1 VTFPSNAV
9 AAPAEPAPQEVA
21 SQPIPP
27 EAVTPPASASTV
39 ALTITGLIVAVVA
52 LRMGAAFFIP
62 LLLSLFMNYALTPA
76 VSGMK
81 RIGIPC
87 VVGAAIA
94 VLLTVAVLGGVVYRV
109 SSDAGVVL
117 EQFPNALQ
125 RIRQNLVTAQQEHSG
140 ALDHVQ
146 RTAKE
151 LEKLADAAAPAPDV
165 APVAAPVRV
174 PSAPAPSAAASR
186 PAEHSIDL
194 RSAVLLGTSNV
205 FIALGQI
212 LSALFLSFF
221 LLSTGDLFRR
231 KFVRVMGPSLARRKI
246 TVLILDDVNRLNQHY
261 FMVVLLTN
269 VCVGIAT
276 ALAFY
281 WIGMDSPMLWGIT
294 AAIMHTIPYVGTA
307 AVAGAAA
314 VTAYGQFG
322 TVQAAL
328 LAGGLPLFAAGV
340 LGIGLQTWLMGR
352 AARMNAP
359 AVFVSLLFWGM
370 VWGGWGLLL
379 AVPIMVAIKTVFDHI
394 DQLKPYGEMLGP

>member
-1 VTFPSNAV
+1 VRIRSNAV
-9 AAPAEPAPQEVA
+9 AAPAETAQEVA
-21 SQPIPP
+21 LSPIPVEVVAP
-27 EAVTPPASASTV
+27 LASASTV
-39 ALTITGLIVAVVA
+39 ALTVMGLIVAVVA

-76 VSGMK
+76 VSAMK
-81 RIGIPC
+81 RVGIPR
-87 VVGAAIA
+87 VIGAAIA
-94 VLLTVAVLGGVVYRV
+94 VLLTVAALGGVVYRV

-125 RIRQNLVTAQQEHSG
+125 RMRQNLVTAQQEHSG

-151 LEKLADAAAPAPDV
+151 LEKLAEAAAPAADV
-165 APVAAPVRV
+165 APVAAPRRV
-174 PSAPAPSAAASR
+174 PSAPAPSAASAR
-186 PAEHSIDL
+186 PAENSIDL

-231 KFVRVMGPSLARRKI
+231 KFVRVVGPSLARRKI
-246 TVLILDDVNRLNQHY
+246 TVRILDDVNRLNQHY

-276 ALAFY
+276 ALALY

-294 AAIMHTIPYVGTA
+294 AAIMHTIPYVGMA

-328 LAGGLPLFAAGV
+328 LAAGLPLFAAGV

-359 AVFVSLLFWGM
+359 AVFISLLFWGM

>member
-1 VTFPSNAV
+1 VTIPSNAV

-94 VLLTVAVLGGVVYRV
+94 VLLTVAALGGVVYRV

-165 APVAAPVRV
+165 ALVAAPVRV
-174 PSAPAPSAAASR
+174 PSAPAPSAASSR